1 MLTEARCNGNVRPH
15 AFFYCKLFLLNGTG
29 DIGEY
34 GIGVGADQPD
44 GSDDNHQDHG
54 QHDSVFRDI
63 LSFLFAP

>member
-1 MLTEARCNGNVRPH
+1 MLLSA
-15 AFFYCKLFLLNGTG
+15 ASSSYCMLLLLNGTG

-34 GIGVGADQPD
+34 GIGVGSDQPH
-44 GSDDNHQDHG
+44 GSYDNYEDHG